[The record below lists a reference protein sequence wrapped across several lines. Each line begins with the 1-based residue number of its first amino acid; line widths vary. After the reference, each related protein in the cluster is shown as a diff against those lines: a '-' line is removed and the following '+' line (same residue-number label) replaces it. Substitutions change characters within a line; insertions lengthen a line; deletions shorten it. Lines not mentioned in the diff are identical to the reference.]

1 MDLTAFAEAV
11 GDGGSGDGRRT
22 GDARRTGPGA
32 CGRSAAPVGIDWIQ
46 PAEMTVSVG
55 AGTPV
60 AELDA
65 ALAAHGQRVAMP
77 PGGTVGGALAV
88 GRSGIRRLGDG
99 PSATPCCRCA
109 TCRRPATIVKAGGPT
124 VKNVSGFD
132 LPRLLVGSRG
142 TLGFLGDVIL
152 RTRPAAAL
160 EHWYAGTVDP
170 TELVAPPVPTD
181 GGAVG
186 RHDDVG
192 AARGR
197 RARRRGAGRGCSR

>member
-1 MDLTAFAEAV
+1 MRAV
-11 GDGGSGDGRRT
+11 G
-22 GDARRTGPGA
+22 
-32 CGRSAAPVGIDWIQ
+32 APVGIDWIQ

-60 AELDA
+60 DELDV
-65 ALAAHGQRVAMP
+65 ALAEHGQRVALP

-99 PSATPCCRCA
+99 PSRDAVLQVRYVSA
-109 TCRRPATIVKAGGPT
+109 AGEIVKGGGPT

-152 RTRPAAAL
+152 RTRPRPPLRAL
-160 EHWYAGTVDP
+160 VRRSCRSRPNNRDA
-170 TELVAPPVPTD
+170 VPAD

-186 RHDDVG
+186 RVDDVG
-192 AARGR
+192 APGGR
-197 RARRRGAGRGCSR
+197 RTRRRGAGRVCWRWRRSPVRRRCRPAGAGRCHRARCGR